1 MANAGRFGYASGG
14 LGTEAHRRS
23 CFTPPEAAG
32 GHYRETAKEDVLAVS
47 RALELALF
55 MDAKLDVSKI

>member
-1 MANAGRFGYASGG
+1 M
-14 LGTEAHRRS
+14 EAHRRS

-47 RALELALF
+47 RALKLALF
-55 MDAKLDVSKI
+55 MDANSTGRKSWRSNDPSGQNM